1 MDIVI
6 DYVKRRSDLEWPQ
19 IKLLLD
25 KNGLL
30 WPKTSLKI
38 EKTAIF
44 NMKGWSHRKCHKI
57 ENTPRWILPLSM

>member
-6 DYVKRRSDLEWPQ
+6 DYVKRRSDLEWPH

-25 KNGLL
+25 KNWLL

-38 EKTAIF
+38 EK
-44 NMKGWSHRKCHKI
+44 NCHFQHEGVVPQKM
-57 ENTPRWILPLSM
+57 S